1 MPVDLFEVQNNNQY
15 GLQKPEKIVATKFRQ
30 KELLDAKLFS

>member
-1 MPVDLFEVQNNNQY
+1 MPVELFEVHNNNQY
-15 GLQKPEKIVATKFRQ
+15 GLQKLATKFRQ